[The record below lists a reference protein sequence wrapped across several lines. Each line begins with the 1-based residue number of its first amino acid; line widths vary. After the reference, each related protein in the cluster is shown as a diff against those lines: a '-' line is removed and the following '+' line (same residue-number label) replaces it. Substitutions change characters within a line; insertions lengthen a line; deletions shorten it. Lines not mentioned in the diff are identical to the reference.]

1 MRSQRTSLMFVCLL
15 SVVCLTVAGC
25 GPSYPYYSLKGSPE
39 SRVVVIHLD
48 EEKTEEVPAGTGL
61 GAGLTSEHQLILSTG
76 EPVTIEKGAARVT
89 MTAKGPAIVVK
100 SVEYDG
106 KPVLFHEPV
115 F

>member
-1 MRSQRTSLMFVCLL
+1 MRNQRTSLTFVCLL

-25 GPSYPYYSLKGSPE
+25 GPSYPYYTLKGSPE

-61 GAGLTSEHQLILSTG
+61 GAGLTSEHMMRLSTG
-76 EPVTIEKGAARVT
+76 EPVTITKGSASVT
-89 MTAKGPAIVVK
+89 MTAKGPALVVK

-106 KPVLFHEPV
+106 KPVLYHEPA